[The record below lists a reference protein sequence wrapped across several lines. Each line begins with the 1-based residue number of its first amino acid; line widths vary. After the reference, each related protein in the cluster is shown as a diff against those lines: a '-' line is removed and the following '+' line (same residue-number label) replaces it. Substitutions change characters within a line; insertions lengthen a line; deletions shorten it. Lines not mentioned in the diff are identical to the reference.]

1 MSGKKNNSSILEK
14 VAPILFILTTIL
26 ILAVALLWQK
36 VAKLEKNI
44 SQGGVGATEESAL
57 SINNLKKYA
66 KELKLNT
73 KDFNKCLDDGEK
85 AQKVKDDI
93 SYAETL
99 GVSGTPAF
107 FVNGHLISG
116 AQPYTVFQLAIDFEL
131 SQGDWKKPTA
141 ELKPYI
147 DQGAVSADKVNVSFD
162 GTNVEGSS
170 EAKIEIVEFS
180 DFECPFCTRFYK
192 ETYEKIKKSYVD
204 TGKVKFSF
212 RHYPLT
218 FHQYAQ
224 KAAEASECAAN
235 QGKFWEFHNK
245 LFSSQ

>member
-1 MSGKKNNSSILEK
+1 MSGKKNISSILEK

-44 SQGGVGATEESAL
+44 SQGGVGATQESAL

-85 AQKVKDDI
+85 VQKVKDDI

-107 FVNGHLISG
+107 FVNGHMISG
-116 AQPYTVFQLAIDFEL
+116 AQPYSLFQMVIDFEL
-131 SQGDWKKPTA
+131 SQGDWNKPA
-141 ELKPYI
+141 SDLKAYI
-147 DQGAVSADKVNVSFD
+147 DQGAVFADKVNVNFD

-170 EAKIEIVEFS
+170 DAKVDIVEFS

-192 ETYEKIKKSYVD
+192 ETYEKIKKTYID

-212 RHYPLT
+212 RHYPLS
-218 FHQYAQ
+218 FHQNAQ
-224 KAAEASECAAN
+224 KAAEASECAAS
-235 QGKFWEFHNK
+235 QGKFWEYHNL